1 MINAYWNRNFGS
13 AVSSGLQIFSAL
25 AREWL
30 CDFAEQGELFSPRKT
45 CLSKAPDNLGN
56 GDYFNFQDSSELIR
70 TGGWLQWFITNW
82 MVWMGW
88 IVEAT
93 ESIFKAKSTS
103 LRHPQRPKVPFPS
116 SDSFK
121 SLPVREDRLGLS
133 GWWTFWCFFGA
144 FGGCQ
149 GFWPGHKIG
158 NNYL

>member
-30 CDFAEQGELFSPRKT
+30 CDFAEQGELFSPER
-45 CLSKAPDNLGN
+45 LV
-56 GDYFNFQDSSELIR
+56 FQRLPTTWVTAIISTSRIH
-70 TGGWLQWFITNW
+70 QNW